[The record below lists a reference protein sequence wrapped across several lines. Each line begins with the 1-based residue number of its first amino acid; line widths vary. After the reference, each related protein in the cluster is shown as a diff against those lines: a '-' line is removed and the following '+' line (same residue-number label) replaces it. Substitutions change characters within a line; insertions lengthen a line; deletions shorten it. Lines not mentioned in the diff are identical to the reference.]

1 MLKLIAI
8 LFFQPSVVY
17 SQKLIATN
25 VNSPQAL
32 NLNSEKENTIIKLNS
47 QKAILA
53 KNSMKP
59 KANESDQKALM
70 KIIDSLE
77 TRFLQLRQMYAN
89 EILNSNDSKLV
100 LKKMKEAHTSGPKG
114 LSENILMEYRRQLL
128 EDAAQKW
135 RKKEID
141 KSTYQKEVKAIDK
154 VINSFEIIVYLPTE
168 RKELFR

>member
-53 KNSMKP
+53 KN
-59 KANESDQKALM
+59 A
-70 KIIDSLE
+70 
-77 TRFLQLRQMYAN
+77 
-89 EILNSNDSKLV
+89 
-100 LKKMKEAHTSGPKG
+100 
-114 LSENILMEYRRQLL
+114 
-128 EDAAQKW
+128 
-135 RKKEID
+135 
-141 KSTYQKEVKAIDK
+141 
-154 VINSFEIIVYLPTE
+154 
-168 RKELFR
+168 